1 MINAGRH
8 EQAIRGSGVKEN
20 APSDLHMGL
29 MRLDGGDLRVVE
41 EVEIGV
47 LAEWG
52 GRWVAL
58 LWADE

>member
-1 MINAGRH
+1 
-8 EQAIRGSGVKEN
+8 VKEN

-29 MRLDGGDLRVVE
+29 MRLDGSDLRVVE